1 MKSETIKY
9 FEASNLQDMKNV
21 SQEILN
27 SFSDNR
33 IFFLKGN
40 LGAGKTTLIQYFCEN
55 IGVTEQVVSPS
66 FALVNIYKSP
76 KGDIYHLD
84 LYRLKK
90 QEEAVDLGIEDYLY
104 SGNYVFIEWP
114 EIISDIYYSD
124 LIEINIQLIN
134 NEVRKIV
141 LGKK

>member
-9 FEASNLQDMKNV
+9 FESSNLQDMKNV

-27 SFSDNR
+27 TFPDNR

>member
-27 SFSDNR
+27 SFPDNR

-104 SGNYVFIEWP
+104 RGNYVFIEWP

>member
-27 SFSDNR
+27 TFPDNR

>member
-9 FEASNLQDMKNV
+9 FEASDLQGMKNV

-27 SFSDNR
+27 SFPDNR

-76 KGDIYHLD
+76 KGEIYHLD

-114 EIISDIYYSD
+114 EIIADIYYSD
-124 LIEINIQLIN
+124 LIEIDIQLVN
-134 NEVRKIV
+134 NEIRKIEV
-141 LGKK
+141 EKK

>member
-1 MKSETIKY
+1 MKPETIKY
-9 FEASNLQDMKNV
+9 FEASDLQGMKNV

-27 SFSDNR
+27 SFPDNR

-114 EIISDIYYSD
+114 ELIADIYYSD
-124 LIEINIQLIN
+124 LIEIDIRLIN
-134 NEVRKIV
+134 KEIRKIEV
-141 LGKK
+141 EKR

>member
-9 FEASNLQDMKNV
+9 FEASDLQGMKKV

-27 SFSDNR
+27 SFPDNR

-76 KGDIYHLD
+76 KGEIYHLD
-84 LYRLKK
+84 LYRLKR

-114 EIISDIYYSD
+114 EIIADIYYSD
-124 LIEINIQLIN
+124 LIEIDIQLVN
-134 NEVRKIV
+134 NEIRKIEV
-141 LGKK
+141 EKR

>member
-9 FEASNLQDMKNV
+9 FETSDLQGMKNV

-27 SFSDNR
+27 SFPDNR

-76 KGDIYHLD
+76 KGEIYHLD
-84 LYRLKK
+84 LYRLKR

-114 EIISDIYYSD
+114 EIIADIYYSD
-124 LIEINIQLIN
+124 LIEIDIQLVN
-134 NEVRKIV
+134 NEIRKIEV
-141 LGKK
+141 EKR

>member
-9 FEASNLQDMKNV
+9 FEASDLQGMKNV

-27 SFSDNR
+27 SFPDNR
-33 IFFLKGN
+33 IFFLRGN

-76 KGDIYHLD
+76 KGEIYHLD

-114 EIISDIYYSD
+114 EIIADIYYSD
-124 LIEINIQLIN
+124 LIEIDIQLVN
-134 NEVRKIV
+134 NEIRKIEV
-141 LGKK
+141 EKR

>member
-9 FEASNLQDMKNV
+9 FEASDLQGMKNV

-27 SFSDNR
+27 SFPDNR

-55 IGVTEQVVSPS
+55 IEVTEQVVSPS

-76 KGDIYHLD
+76 KGEIYHLD

-114 EIISDIYYSD
+114 EIIADIYYSD
-124 LIEINIQLIN
+124 LIEIDIQLVN
-134 NEVRKIV
+134 NEIRKIEV
-141 LGKK
+141 EKR

>member
-1 MKSETIKY
+1 MLTDSIKY
-9 FEASNLQDMKNV
+9 FEAADLNEMKIV
-21 SQEILN
+21 AQEILN
-27 SFSDNR
+27 AYPDNK

-40 LGAGKTTLIQYFCEN
+40 LGAGKTTLIQYFCETL
-55 IGVTEQVVSPS
+55 GVTEHVVSPS
-66 FALVNIYKSP
+66 FALINIYKSA

-114 EIISDIYYSD
+114 EIILDIYYSD
-124 LIEINIQLIN
+124 LVEIDIKLIENTSRQIKM
-134 NEVRKIV
+134 E
-141 LGKK
+141 KK

>member
-9 FEASNLQDMKNV
+9 FEASDLQGMKNV

-27 SFSDNR
+27 SFPDNR

-76 KGDIYHLD
+76 KGEIYHLD

-114 EIISDIYYSD
+114 EIIADIYYSD
-124 LIEINIQLIN
+124 LIEIDIQLVN
-134 NEVRKIV
+134 NEIRKIEV
-141 LGKK
+141 EKR

>member
-27 SFSDNR
+27 SFPDNR

>member
-9 FEASNLQDMKNV
+9 FETSDLQGMKNV
-21 SQEILN
+21 SQEVLN
-27 SFSDNR
+27 SFPDNR

-76 KGDIYHLD
+76 KGEIYHLD
-84 LYRLKK
+84 LYRLKR

-114 EIISDIYYSD
+114 EIIADIYYSD
-124 LIEINIQLIN
+124 LIEIDIQLVN
-134 NEVRKIV
+134 NEIRKIEV
-141 LGKK
+141 EKR

>member
-1 MKSETIKY
+1 MKSETIKF

-27 SFSDNR
+27 SFPDNR

-40 LGAGKTTLIQYFCEN
+40 LGSGKTTLIQYFCEN

-134 NEVRKIV
+134 NEVRKMV

>member
-27 SFSDNR
+27 TFPDNR

-104 SGNYVFIEWP
+104 RGNYVFIEWP

>member
-9 FEASNLQDMKNV
+9 FEASDLQGMKKV

-27 SFSDNR
+27 SFPDNR

-76 KGDIYHLD
+76 KGEIYHLD

-114 EIISDIYYSD
+114 EIIADIYYSD
-124 LIEINIQLIN
+124 LIEIDIQLVN
-134 NEVRKIV
+134 NEIRKIEV
-141 LGKK
+141 EKR